1 MISLKSPASYND
13 LLEQLNKITF
23 CSSFIFFVF
32 MSLFGYLPVIK
43 ISPDLLPATEDQ
55 GVLLKWVVSFGL
67 VPVTLASIAF
77 LASFSLEAHNVLAKI
92 LGLRLYWDRAITK
105 KALRCSQVERKATRD
120 LVKNFMRDIFY
131 KEVALINQ
139 HYVQLFWRY
148 TLSFWAIFE
157 HFFVVLLTIAYLL
170 IFNNDK
176 VDRALF
182 FYLLGLLFLLVFHL
196 FFITLKK
203 SYSQVD
209 QIDKLK
215 LTQYFRGVK

>member
-67 VPVTLASIAF
+67 VPITLASIAF
-77 LASFSLEAHNVLAKI
+77 LASFSLEAHNILAKF

-105 KALRCSQVERKATRD
+105 KALRYSQVERKATRD
-120 LVKNFMRDIFY
+120 LIRSFMRDMYY

-176 VDRALF
+176 VDMSLF
-182 FYLLGLLFLLVFHL
+182 FYLLGLLLLLLFHL

-203 SYSQVD
+203 SYSQVH

-215 LTQYFRGVK
+215 LSQYFRGVK

>member
-1 MISLKSPASYND
+1 MG
-13 LLEQLNKITF
+13 
-23 CSSFIFFVF
+23 
-32 MSLFGYLPVIK
+32 LFGCLPVVK

-55 GVLLKWVVSFGL
+55 GVLLKWMVSFGL
-67 VPVTLASIAF
+67 VPITLASIAF
-77 LASFSLEAHNVLAKI
+77 LASFSLEAHNILAKA

-105 KALRCSQVERKATRD
+105 KALRYSQVERKATRD
-120 LVKNFMRDIFY
+120 LVKSFMRDIYY

-157 HFFVVLLTIAYLL
+157 HFFVVLLTVVFLL
-170 IFNNDK
+170 IFNNEK
-176 VDRALF
+176 VDSSIF
-182 FYLLGLLFLLVFHL
+182 FYLLGLLLLLLFHL

-203 SYSQVD
+203 SYSQIE

-215 LTQYFRGVK
+215 LSRYFRGVNSV